1 MFFLTCKI
9 KFVLLLTLKNY
20 ILSILL
26 IYLLLIGGCMAA
38 PRSSTLFHFT
48 KSLQNILNILE
59 KGFIPYYSLED
70 SGWLGSKLEFF
81 ACSMVCFCDIPISRI
96 QDHVAFYGSYGIGM
110 SKDWALKNGINPIAY
125 YSEASPL
132 SRVFNNAFRRS
143 LHIKT
148 EDPDSI
154 IKYSFYS
161 LLSYAKPIT
170 GTMIVDN
177 NPVGKEFYLENEWRY
192 VSDID
197 KKPRLI
203 VRATFDDPDERTKLN
218 VEAEANPIKFTPP
231 DIRYIFV
238 KTDADIPPVI
248 NFIND
253 KLQSYTAV
261 DLKILTSRVTSLE
274 YLGKDI

>member
-1 MFFLTCKI
+1 
-9 KFVLLLTLKNY
+9 
-20 ILSILL
+20 
-26 IYLLLIGGCMAA
+26 MAA

-48 KSLQNILNILE
+48 KSLQNVHSILE

-110 SKDWALKNGINPIAY
+110 SKDWALKNGINPISY

-132 SRVFNNAFRRS
+132 SKVFNNAFRMS
-143 LHIKT
+143 IDLKE

-154 IKYSFYS
+154 IKYCFYS
-161 LLSYAKPIT
+161 LLAYAKPIT
-170 GTMIVDN
+170 GTMIVEG
-177 NPVGKEFYLENEWRY
+177 NPVNKEFYLENEWRY
-192 VSDID
+192 VSNID
-197 KKPRLI
+197 KKPTLI
-203 VRATFDDPDERTKLN
+203 VRERYDDPNERAKLN
-218 VEAEANPIKFTPP
+218 EAAEAEPMKFTPS

-238 KTDADIPPVI
+238 KTDADIPPVV
-248 NFIND
+248 NFINE
-253 KLQSYTAV
+253 KLQSYSAV

-274 YLGKDI
+274 YLEKDI